1 MDDESNW
8 QRQVLVGLT
17 VLVAVGA
24 LLGGVVALVSIK
36 AADLAGLDDS
46 AAPSSP
52 SASRWSKPTDTAT
65 SDDEEEPSS
74 DAPSTAAPPST
85 TEPEETREP
94 EPDRGITLVATPD
107 SVSTYQ
113 PITLTGTFPGGSGQ
127 TLQVQRWEGGQW
139 VDFPTSATVNGK
151 NYETYVET
159 GRAGTNKFRMKV
171 SGGNDASNT
180 VVVEVT

>member
-17 VLVAVGA
+17 VLLAVGA
-24 LLGGVVALVSIK
+24 LLGGVVALISIK

-46 AAPSSP
+46 AASSSP
-52 SASRWSKPTDTAT
+52 SSSRWTKPTDTGAG
-65 SDDEEEPSS
+65 SDDEPSGE
-74 DAPSTAAPPST
+74 APSTTAPPST
-85 TEPEETREP
+85 TEPEQTREP
-94 EPDRGITLVATPD
+94 QPDTGITLVATPD

-113 PITLTGTFPGGSGQ
+113 PITLAGTFPGGSGQ

-171 SGGNDASNT
+171 TGGDDASNT
-180 VVVEVT
+180 VVVEVS